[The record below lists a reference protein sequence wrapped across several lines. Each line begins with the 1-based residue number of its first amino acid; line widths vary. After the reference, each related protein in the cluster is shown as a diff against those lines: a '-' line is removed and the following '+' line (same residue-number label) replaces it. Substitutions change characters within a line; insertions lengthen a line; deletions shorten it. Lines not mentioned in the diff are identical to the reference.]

1 MWSWLELKDLNG
13 TKLDEA
19 EDMIN
24 LLRAVREAGVAV
36 LLKETEPGHYKVSM
50 RSRGDVDVAQI
61 AAAFGGGG
69 HARAAGFPA
78 PGGVEE
84 TIAAIRSALAPAGA
98 GPPERAGA

>member
-1 MWSWLELKDLNG
+1 
-13 TKLDEA
+13 
-19 EDMIN
+19 
-24 LLRAVREAGVAV
+24 
-36 LLKETEPGHYKVSM
+36 M

-84 TIAAIRSALAPAGA
+84 TIQAIRSALAPAISAGTPAGA
-98 GPPERAGA
+98 PERAGA